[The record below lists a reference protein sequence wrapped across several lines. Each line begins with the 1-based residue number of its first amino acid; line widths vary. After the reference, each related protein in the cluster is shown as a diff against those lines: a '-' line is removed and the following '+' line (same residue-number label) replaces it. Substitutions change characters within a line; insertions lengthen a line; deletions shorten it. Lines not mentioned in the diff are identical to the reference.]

1 MDPKVTSKT
10 DETRKESS
18 GFSYFLRGVIWLV
31 FSSAG
36 LWAFGWNITGALL
49 LIWGF
54 GHSQQPSLLE
64 QLRFS
69 TIQMM
74 PTLVGACAFIAAL
87 FNGIVSFIVITTEGS
102 RPTLESKLDCAS
114 EFTYAIRWMIFGF
127 LISVCLI
134 VLSSKTYF
142 YDIDFLRLGVALGT
156 LFFVVASSTG
166 MSGIV
171 GLVEKWS
178 LGRERALCSW
188 REAIGLILF
197 LVTWLLLPAGYLMQ
211 LLLPCT
217 SCSS

>member
-1 MDPKVTSKT
+1 MDPKVTSNDKI
-10 DETRKESS
+10 RKESS
-18 GFSYFLRGVIWLV
+18 GFAYFLRGVIWLV

-36 LWAFGWNITGALL
+36 LWAFGGNILAAFF

-54 GHSQQPSLLE
+54 GHPQQPSLLE

-69 TIQMM
+69 TVQMM

-87 FNGIVSFIVITTEGS
+87 FNGIVSFIVITTESS
-102 RPTLESKLDCAS
+102 RPTLESKLDCAP
-114 EFTYAIRWMIFGF
+114 EFIYAIRWMIFGF

-134 VLSSKTYF
+134 VLSRMTYF
-142 YDIDFLRLGVALGT
+142 YDIDLLRLGVALGT

-166 MSGIV
+166 ISGIV
-171 GLVEKWS
+171 GVVEKWS
-178 LGRERALCSW
+178 LGREKALCSW
-188 REAIGLILF
+188 KEAIGLILF